1 MPEVEDSSS
10 LRVLL
15 DQNVPREVGTWLQN
29 LRPTWHVVHA
39 SQVGLEAKAD
49 VEIFIWAQE
58 NGYLIITFDEDFA
71 DQRSFPVGQHHGII
85 RLRVWPTTIEET
97 ESALARLL
105 EQVNDLEL
113 LGTLVIVGPRH
124 IRVRTFGTGR

>member
-10 LRVLL
+10 LQVLL

-39 SQVGLEAKAD
+39 SQVGLEGKAD

-71 DQRSFPVGQHHGII
+71 D
-85 RLRVWPTTIEET
+85 
-97 ESALARLL
+97 
-105 EQVNDLEL
+105 
-113 LGTLVIVGPRH
+113 
-124 IRVRTFGTGR
+124 